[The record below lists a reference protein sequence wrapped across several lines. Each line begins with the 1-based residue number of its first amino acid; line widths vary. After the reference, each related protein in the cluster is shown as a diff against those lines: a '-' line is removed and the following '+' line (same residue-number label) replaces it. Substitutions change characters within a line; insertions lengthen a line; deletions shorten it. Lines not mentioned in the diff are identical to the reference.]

1 MKTGIS
7 VGDAMS
13 QEPVAIDPNDTVVK
27 ASKLMLKKRVGSLLI
42 IQNDE
47 LKGLITEKDIVR
59 LIAKGLSP
67 SKTKVSDAMTKRIHT
82 IKPSEDLFKAIQHM
96 KKNKV
101 RRLPVVYR
109 KKLVGLLTETDVL
122 KLQPVLYE
130 MLYDWGNIEASRKEL
145 ESGEIEK

>member
-13 QEPVAIDPNDTVVK
+13 QNPVAIDPNNSVIE

-42 IQNDE
+42 IENNE

-59 LIAKGLSP
+59 LIANDLSP
-67 SKTKVSDAMTKRIHT
+67 KKTKVSDVMTKRVHT
-82 IKPSEDLFKAIQHM
+82 IKPSEDLFRAIQHM

-109 KKLVGLLTETDVL
+109 KKLIGLLTETDVL

-145 ESGEIEK
+145 ESEEGKT

>member
-13 QEPVAIDPNDTVVK
+13 QNPVAIDSNDSVVK

-42 IQNDE
+42 VQAGE

-67 SKTKVSDAMTKRIHT
+67 NKTKVSDVMTKKVHT
-82 IKPSEDLFKAIQHM
+82 IKPSEDLFEAIKHM

-122 KLQPVLYE
+122 TLQPVLYE
-130 MLYDWGNIEASRKEL
+130 MLYDWGNIEASRKKL
-145 ESGEIEK
+145 EFEEE